1 MKKRVSVF
9 LLCLMCFMLTAACGK
24 RDEGTM
30 GQTVDVYYMSKDE
43 THIQKEEYEMRS
55 TDTAGQIQELLE
67 VMAMPPESNEIKAVI
82 TSGFM
87 ILGAAQDGE
96 QLVINLD
103 ERYRE
108 LDPSVEILT
117 RAALVRTLTQIP
129 GISYVSMQVREEPLT
144 DRSGNPVG
152 VMEAAMFIDNAGD
165 EINSYERV
173 KLKLYFADETGT
185 ELREINRTVV
195 YNSNISMEKLV
206 VEQLIDGPNAK
217 DVYPTINPE
226 TKVNNVTVKDGT
238 CYVNL
243 NENFLTQ
250 TYNVTSE
257 VTIYSIVN
265 SLVELA
271 NINKVQISINGETDG
286 TYRETI
292 PFSTVFERNLEVIS

>member
-1 MKKRVSVF
+1 MKKRIGVCLLCTVCF
-9 LLCLMCFMLTAACGK
+9 LLAAACGK
-24 RDEGTM
+24 RDEDTA
-30 GQTVDVYYMSKDE
+30 GQTVDVYYMNKDE
-43 THIQKEEYEMRS
+43 THIQKEEYELQS

-82 TSGFM
+82 TSGFT

-103 ERYRE
+103 ERYKE

-129 GISYVSMQVREEPLT
+129 GITYVSMQVREEPLT
-144 DRSGNPVG
+144 DQSGNPVG

-185 ELREINRTVV
+185 ELREITRTVV

-206 VEQLIDGPNAK
+206 VEQLIAGPNSK
-217 DVYPTINPE
+217 EVYPTINPE

-250 TYNVTSE
+250 TYNVSSE

-271 NINKVQISINGETDG
+271 NVNKVQISINGETDG
-286 TYRETI
+286 TYREAI

>member
-1 MKKRVSVF
+1 MKKRVYVC
-9 LLCLMCFMLTAACGK
+9 LLCLVCFMLAAACGR
-24 RDEGTM
+24 RDTDKA
-30 GQTVDVYYMSKDE
+30 GQTVDVYYMNKDE
-43 THIQKEEYEMRS
+43 THIQKEEYALQS

-67 VMAMPPESNEIKAVI
+67 VMAKPPESNEIKAVI
-82 TSGFM
+82 TSGFT

-144 DRSGNPVG
+144 DQSGNPVG

-185 ELREINRTVV
+185 TLREINRTVV

-206 VEQLIDGPNAK
+206 VEQLIDGPNSK
-217 DVYPTINPE
+217 EVYPTINPE

-271 NINKVQISINGETDG
+271 NINKVQISINGETDS

>member
-24 RDEGTM
+24 RDEDTT

-87 ILGAAQDGE
+87 ILGATQDGE

>member
-1 MKKRVSVF
+1 MKKRVCVF

-24 RDEGTM
+24 RDEGTT
-30 GQTVDVYYMSKDE
+30 GQTVDIYYMSKDE
-43 THIQKEEYEMRS
+43 THIQKEEYELSS

-82 TSGFM
+82 TSGFT

-103 ERYRE
+103 ERYKE

-129 GISYVSMQVREEPLT
+129 GITYVSMQVREEPLT
-144 DRSGNPVG
+144 DQSGNPVG

>member
-9 LLCLMCFMLTAACGK
+9 LLCLMCFMLIAACGK
-24 RDEGTM
+24 RDEGTT

>member
-1 MKKRVSVF
+1 MKKRIGVL
-9 LLCLMCFMLTAACGK
+9 LLCLVCFMLAAACGK
-24 RDEGTM
+24 RDDGM
-30 GQTVDVYYMSKDE
+30 AGQIVDVYYMNKDE
-43 THIQKEEYEMRS
+43 THIQKEEYELTS

-67 VMAMPPESNEIKAVI
+67 VMAKPPENNEIKAVI
-82 TSGFM
+82 TSGFAV
-87 ILGAAQDGE
+87 LGAAQDGE
-96 QLVINLD
+96 QLVISLD
-103 ERYRE
+103 ERYKE
-108 LDPSVEILT
+108 LEPATEILT

-129 GISYVSMQVREEPLT
+129 GITYVSMQIRGEPLT
-144 DRSGNPVG
+144 DQSGNPVG

-185 ELREINRTVV
+185 GLREITRTVV
-195 YNSNISMEKLV
+195 YNSNISLEKLV
-206 VEQLIDGPNAK
+206 VEQLISGPNSK
-217 DVYPTINPE
+217 EVYPTINPE

-243 NENFLTQ
+243 NESFLTQ

-257 VTIYSIVN
+257 VAIYSIVN

-271 NINKVQISINGETDG
+271 NVNKVQISINGETDG

>member
-24 RDEGTM
+24 RDEGTT